1 MKFNGAVKLIIIG
14 VFLLLIGAIL
24 PFLMVIRMVSSVIG
38 LSIVAYVSSVAGL
51 VVGMVGVAEYMHSN
65 RNGQD

>member
-1 MKFNGAVKLIIIG
+1 MKFNGAVKLIIVG

-24 PFLMVIRMVSSVIG
+24 PFLMVIRVASSAIG

-51 VVGMVGVAEYMHSN
+51 VVGMVGVAKYLQSN
-65 RNGQD
+65 RNGRV